1 MLLYKNHRFFYEVV
15 SFAIPDGYCLDTN
28 YGDGAE
34 DSLDFWTADKS
45 LRIRIAIEKET
56 KGPRAELNYVIREL
70 EECVVLEGPKAVMMN
85 GLAGYQATYDTGSR
99 QYCELRFSVSSHDN
113 CHTELM
119 ILFVGSPQL
128 PSKGTML
135 DITNCIFP
143 TKENS

>member
-1 MLLYKNHRFFYEVV
+1 MLLYKNHRFFYEGV

-99 QYCELRFSVSSHDN
+99 QYCELRFSVSAICAGLKPSSFIRK
-113 CHTELM
+113 
-119 ILFVGSPQL
+119 ILCTIGAAVWSMTSLFLSSSDL
-128 PSKGTML
+128 R
-135 DITNCIFP
+135 
-143 TKENS
+143 